1 MSDKVK
7 RLKPRPET
15 LRELF
20 LKSGNLCAFPGCR
33 ALMMNEDG
41 IFIGQLCHIE
51 AAEEGGQRFNAA
63 MSNED
68 RRHAANLM
76 LMCYEHH
83 RATDDTG
90 TYGVAR
96 LRKIKQDHERR
107 YSRPDRA
114 ILKTLTD
121 WTTTEHPT
129 PVTSL
134 RRLNEVMEWNHSDG
148 ELQESADE
156 LNAYIEDLRRVPIDV
171 RRFVGAVARRMHR
184 MEGTR
189 AVRSDMT
196 GGNLLLDD
204 FRSSHEI
211 PHSTIRK
218 NLAQLS
224 SYGLGGIDEIDTDVG
239 PMPAVRLT
247 TLASGWPL
255 WADVARFCE
264 LTHTALES
272 FTDELDF
279 SSFDSID
286 AP

>member
-20 LKSGNLCAFPGCR
+20 LKSGNLCAFPDCR

-51 AAEEGGQRFNAA
+51 AAEEGGQRFNPA

-83 RATDDTG
+83 RVTDDAG

-107 YSRPDRA
+107 YSRPDHA
-114 ILKTLTD
+114 ILETLTD

-129 PVTSL
+129 PVTNL

-156 LNAYIEDLRRVPIDV
+156 LNVHIEDLRRVPVDV

-196 GGNLLLDD
+196 GSNLLLDD

-211 PHSTIRK
+211 PHSTIRN

-224 SYGLGGIDEIDTDVG
+224 SYGLGGVDEIDTDVG
-239 PMPAVRLT
+239 PRPAVRLT

-255 WADVARFCE
+255 WTDVARFCE